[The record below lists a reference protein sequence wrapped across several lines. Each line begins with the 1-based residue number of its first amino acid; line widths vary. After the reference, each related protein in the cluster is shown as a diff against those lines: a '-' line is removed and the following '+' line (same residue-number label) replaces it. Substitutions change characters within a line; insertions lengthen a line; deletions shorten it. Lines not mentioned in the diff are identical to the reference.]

1 MKIERVYSTEMQPI
15 VEYSSLGSEC
25 RVRWDFKE
33 APDNMITYMEALFK
47 MNKPTIED
55 IKKIITASINQ
66 EVDNEIYS
74 GFVWNGYSVWLSTE
88 NQFNYKAAY
97 DLAVQ
102 TGGSSLPVT
111 FKFGSDD
118 NPQYYKF
125 NTVEE
130 LSDFY
135 TKSVGYIQDVLQRGW
150 ARKDGFDFSKYQE
163 ELRALDDSEQR

>member
-47 MNKPTIED
+47 MNKPTIDD

-102 TGGSSLPVT
+102 TGGSSL
-111 FKFGSDD
+111 
-118 NPQYYKF
+118 
-125 NTVEE
+125 
-130 LSDFY
+130 
-135 TKSVGYIQDVLQRGW
+135 VLMIIHSIINSIR
-150 ARKDGFDFSKYQE
+150 
-163 ELRALDDSEQR
+163 

>member
-1 MKIERVYSTEMQPI
+1 M
-15 VEYSSLGSEC
+15 
-25 RVRWDFKE
+25 
-33 APDNMITYMEALFK
+33 
-47 MNKPTIED
+47 
-55 IKKIITASINQ
+55 
-66 EVDNEIYS
+66 DNEIYS

-163 ELRALDDSEQR
+163 ELG